1 MSKFAVLPHGWF
13 LRLGKKLL
21 YQSAAKVT
29 LTKKLIPKMIDEET
43 FELAVYAAPEA
54 EAKATANAI
63 AQDLNASVQI
73 DASLSDDGDVPSLV
87 PLIGKLIAARDPAIV
102 ITHRRRLKA
111 ILKAVRTVKENR
123 PLKIVGHRPFFG
135 NQALL
140 VDPDSLT
147 VDVVSIK

>member
-13 LRLGKKLL
+13 LRLGKNLL
-21 YQSAAKVT
+21 YQYAAKVT
-29 LTKKLIPKMIDEET
+29 LTKKLIPKMIDDET
-43 FELAVYAAPEA
+43 AGLTVYTAPEA

-63 AQDLNASVQI
+63 AKDLKASVQI
-73 DASLSDDGDVPSLV
+73 DASLSDEGDIPPLG
-87 PLIGKLIAARDPAIV
+87 PLIGKLLAARDPAIV

-111 ILKAVRTVKENR
+111 ILKAVRAAKEHR

-140 VDPDSLT
+140 IDPEHLT